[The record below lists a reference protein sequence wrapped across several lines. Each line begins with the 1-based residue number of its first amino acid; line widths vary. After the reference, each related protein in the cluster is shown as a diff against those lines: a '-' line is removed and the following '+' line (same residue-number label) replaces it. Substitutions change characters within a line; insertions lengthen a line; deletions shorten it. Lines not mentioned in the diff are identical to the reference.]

1 MKKNLSILSMVPVY
15 LVFTIIFIL
24 LTVIGTETV
33 TVMAESAP
41 VTGRR
46 VIIIDAGH
54 GDPDGGAVSCTGVHE
69 SVINLQISRRLN
81 DLLLFLGYD
90 TIMTRETDASIY
102 TKGNTI
108 AQKKLSD
115 LNERIR
121 IVNDAE
127 KAILLSIHQNHYI
140 DSRYHGAQMF
150 WADTAGSQQLAEILQ
165 KAFVTHLNP
174 DSHRAAKKT
183 QGIYLME
190 HVQHPAVLVECG
202 FLSNPGEEVQL
213 RSDDYQ
219 KKVCCVIACG
229 LTEFI
234 RTLDR

>member
-1 MKKNLSILSMVPVY
+1 MKKKFSILSMVPVY
-15 LVFTIIFIL
+15 LVITIVIL
-24 LTVIGTETV
+24 LVTVIGTETV
-33 TVMAESAP
+33 TVMAESTS
-41 VTGRR
+41 VTDRR

-69 SVINLQISRRLN
+69 SFINLQISRRLN
-81 DLLLFLGYD
+81 DLLHFLGYD

-102 TKGNTI
+102 TKGSSI

-127 KAILLSIHQNHYI
+127 KAILLSIHQNHYT
-140 DSRYHGAQMF
+140 DSRYYGAQMF

-165 KAFVTHLNP
+165 KSFVTHLNP

-190 HVQHPAVLVECG
+190 HVRHPAVLVECG
-202 FLSNPGEEVQL
+202 FISNPGEEAML
-213 RSDDYQ
+213 RSDVYQ
-219 KKVCCVIACG
+219 MKVCCVIACG
-229 LTEFI
+229 LMEFI